1 MRVACLIQ
9 GDSWVA
15 LNNLLAPDNGVSNL
29 TADLADQNVSPKI
42 GDAIL
47 VIDGE
52 EFAVHVVALIESGII
67 FEADRSNEIAEKLSS
82 TPGAEQ
88 EGPVNTSVSPGES
101 SNDFLKTPTQN
112 DELETYEHHTAL
124 SF

>member
-15 LNNLLAPDNGVSNL
+15 LNNLLAPHNGASL
-29 TADLADQNVSPKI
+29 MTADLADQNVSPKI

-52 EFAVHVVALIESGII
+52 EFAAYLVALTESRII
-67 FEADRSNEIAEKLSS
+67 FEADRSDEIAEKLSS
-82 TPGAEQ
+82 TLGAEQ
-88 EGPVNTSVSPGES
+88 EGPVNTSVSPGGS
-101 SNDFLKTPTQN
+101 SKTPTQN
-112 DELETYEHHTAL
+112 DEPEAYEHHSAL